1 LAFKFFGPYRV
12 LARVGSV
19 AYKFQLPSSS
29 SVHPVFHVSQLK
41 KLVGDPHQVTSE
53 LPDHLFHWSVS
64 EAILQR
70 RSVMHGVRP
79 VVQLLIKWSHVPASL
94 ATWEDAITL
103 QQQFSYVAVWGQP
116 AAQEGG
122 GVSSVDQVVP
132 TANRPHCST
141 RPRKENTKFSGP
153 EWQ

>member
-1 LAFKFFGPYRV
+1 M
-12 LARVGSV
+12 

-94 ATWEDAITL
+94 ATWEDATTL
-103 QQQFSYVAVWGQP
+103 QQQFPFTAVWGQP
-116 AAQEGG
+116 ARQEGG
-122 GVSSVDQVVP
+122 GVSCDDDGDS
-132 TANRPHCST
+132 AEIGPHRST
-141 RPRKENTKFSGP
+141 RPRKASSRVFGL

>member
-1 LAFKFFGPYRV
+1 M
-12 LARVGSV
+12 
-19 AYKFQLPSSS
+19 AYKLQLPSSS

-41 KLVGDPHQVTSE
+41 KLVGDHHQVTSD
-53 LPDHLFHWSVS
+53 LPDHLFQWSVP

-70 RSVMHGVRP
+70 RSVMHGVRSVMHGVRS

-94 ATWEDAITL
+94 ATWEDALTL
-103 QQQFSYVAVWGQP
+103 QQQFPNAAVWGQP

-122 GVSSVDQVVP
+122 GVSSVNQAMP
-132 TANRPHCST
+132 TANGPRRST
-141 RPRKENTKFSGP
+141 RPKKENTRLSGP